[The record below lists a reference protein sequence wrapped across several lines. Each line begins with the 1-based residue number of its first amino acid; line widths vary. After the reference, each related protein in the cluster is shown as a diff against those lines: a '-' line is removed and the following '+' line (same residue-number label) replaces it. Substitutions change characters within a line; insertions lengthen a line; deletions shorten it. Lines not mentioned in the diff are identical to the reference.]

1 MTSVTIPD
9 IEHVEWCGTVA
20 GRGGSL
26 VAVCLTE
33 REQGKIPGSQSAKA
47 VPLPGREVEAALE
60 SPESATEVT

>member
-1 MTSVTIPD
+1 MIRTHLEPENPMTSVAIPD

-33 REQGKIPGSQSAKA
+33 RA
-47 VPLPGREVEAALE
+47 VVVAA
-60 SPESATEVT
+60 SDVI